1 MTSSLVRKNLSL
13 RATAG
18 PPGKAACLNIPSGFP
33 LFTSASERLIDEVG
47 RHGSMLPGYL
57 RKEQVRRKCGSEG
70 ILLRSVPGGSFTRV
84 RGQADGPLPLRETVQ
99 RIPVGI

>member
-1 MTSSLVRKNLSL
+1 
-13 RATAG
+13 
-18 PPGKAACLNIPSGFP
+18 
-33 LFTSASERLIDEVG
+33 
-47 RHGSMLPGYL
+47 MLPGYL